1 MITVGLLLF
10 ALTIALVGPAQAQQG
25 NSQAILKQYVTELQK
40 HPNDNALREKIINHV
55 RTMKP
60 APVVPEEA
68 RRHYVMARTL
78 LKDAK
83 DMKDYSAAI
92 EELKA
97 ALLVAPWWREAHKN
111 LGVAL
116 ESVQRYQEAI
126 AAFRLYLLTGPKES
140 DARNAQDEIYIIE
153 AKQKK
158 LAQDQAV
165 AGQKEAEAKRVADQ
179 ARRAEE
185 EKNRRQAQE
194 AANIRNLSG
203 TWMGGNGYQR
213 YQVTTRGNTIEIE
226 STENFVNGV
235 WYLDRCPGSQLWQG
249 TVEGSN
255 INGTWMRDYS
265 CVFRNGQ
272 KFTRPMSGTIGA
284 DRRKIDLTFHQ
295 IGPAGA
301 TGDVANGFMDFG
313 VITVTITR

>member
-1 MITVGLLLF
+1 M
-10 ALTIALVGPAQAQQG
+10 
-25 NSQAILKQYVTELQK
+25 
-40 HPNDNALREKIINHV
+40 D
-55 RTMKP
+55 
-60 APVVPEEA
+60 
-68 RRHYVMARTL
+68 
-78 LKDAK
+78 
-83 DMKDYSAAI
+83 
-92 EELKA
+92 
-97 ALLVAPWWREAHKN
+97 
-111 LGVAL
+111 
-116 ESVQRYQEAI
+116 
-126 AAFRLYLLTGPKES
+126 
-140 DARNAQDEIYIIE
+140 
-153 AKQKK
+153 
-158 LAQDQAV
+158 
-165 AGQKEAEAKRVADQ
+165 
-179 ARRAEE
+179 
-185 EKNRRQAQE
+185 
-194 AANIRNLSG
+194 
-203 TWMGGNGYQR
+203 GGNGYQR

-255 INGTWMRDYS
+255 INGTWIRDDS